1 MSCIQATS
9 VGKPCVTLPNR
20 SQLQRVP
27 GTTHGTLL
35 KLTYKQCAPRL
46 KYRQGSTVVCLFGDK
61 DKSEDTKSPWDA
73 FGKAMENLGN
83 FTKGKSVEGMLR
95 QQIEK
100 KEYFDGSGG
109 KSPPRFGGGGGGDGS
124 GDSEDE
130 GWGGIIDETAQV
142 ILATLGIIFV
152 YMYILTGEELT
163 LLARDYL
170 KYLFGR
176 GYKSVRLTNAMEWWE
191 SFRKISSRRN
201 LTMISIGWKKQLLI
215 PQHGMTV
222 QRTTGVCLRLTWN
235 HKKKRKTMT
244 IMIMITITM
253 MDYNPIFCGNHLS
266 LPPFPYFSSCS
277 SCKPFATFKLK
288 L

>member
-46 KYRQGSTVVCLFGDK
+46 KSWQGSTVVCLFGDK

-73 FGKAMENLGN
+73 FGKAMGNLGN
-83 FTKGKSVEGMLR
+83 FTKGQSVEGMLR
-95 QQIEK
+95 QQMEK

-109 KSPPRFGGGGGGDGS
+109 KSPPRGGGGGGGGGGGDGS

-191 SFRKISSRRN
+191 SFLENFKPEESYDDKYWLEKAIINTPTWYDNPEKYRR
-201 LTMISIGWKKQLLI
+201 LLEAYMES
-215 PQHGMTV
+215 QEEEEDDDDNDNDNDNDDG
-222 QRTTGVCLRLTWN
+222 L
-235 HKKKRKTMT
+235 
-244 IMIMITITM
+244 
-253 MDYNPIFCGNHLS
+253 
-266 LPPFPYFSSCS
+266 
-277 SCKPFATFKLK
+277 
-288 L
+288 